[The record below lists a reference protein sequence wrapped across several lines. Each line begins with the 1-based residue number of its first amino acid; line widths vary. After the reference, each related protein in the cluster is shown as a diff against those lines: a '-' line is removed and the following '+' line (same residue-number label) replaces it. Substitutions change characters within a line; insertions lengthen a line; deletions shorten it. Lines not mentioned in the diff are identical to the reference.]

1 MKLSRMEHA
10 LDMLDH
16 ALVIVDEAGSVHYRN
31 RPASALLKSAGSPL
45 TLAAGILGGRGREL
59 HAELQQAIRLACVER
74 RSSALAASQGTRSPL
89 RLLVVPMDSAGAT
102 REAAVWILA
111 PHSPRLPHPRVLAVL
126 FGLSRAEARL
136 ALRLLAGQTPQECAR
151 EAGVGVATVRS
162 QLHSMF
168 AKTGAR
174 RQAELVAL
182 LARVPVLGAETIRGR
197 SPN

>member
-1 MKLSRMEHA
+1 MKLALLERA

-16 ALVIVDEAGSVHYRN
+16 ALVIVDEAGAVHYRN
-31 RPASALLKSAGSPL
+31 RMASALIKSAGSPL
-45 TLAAGILGGRGREL
+45 SLAAGVLGARGREL
-59 HAELQQAIRLACVER
+59 HARLQDAIRLACHER
-74 RSSALAASQGTRSPL
+74 RSSALAASQGSRTPL
-89 RLLVVPMDSAGAT
+89 RLMVVPMDSAGAA

-111 PHSPRLPHPRVLAVL
+111 PHSPRLPHPRILGVL

-182 LARVPVLGAETIRGR
+182 LARVPGIEMNRGR
-197 SPN
+197 SPS